1 MDVFKG
7 MFYVFLFLDL
17 VSIFCFFFN
26 KGKIASNKFV
36 FNAIGV
42 LTFVL
47 CFMLFSYYPNS
58 NILGKFIASIFFIFG
73 IVGVMLKEKN
83 FLYARLLLTF
93 VIVFST
99 LILFVIH

>member
-1 MDVFKG
+1 MGVLKG

-26 KGKIASNKFV
+26 KGKIASNKIV

-47 CFMLFSYYPNS
+47 CFMLFSYYL
-58 NILGKFIASIFFIFG
+58 IGKFIASLFFIFG
-73 IVGVMLKEKN
+73 VAGVMLKEKN
-83 FLYARLLLTF
+83 FLYARLLLTV

-99 LILFVIH
+99 LRLFVIQ

>member
-1 MDVFKG
+1 MGVLKG

-26 KGKIASNKFV
+26 KGKIASNKIV

-47 CFMLFSYYPNS
+47 CFMLFSY
-58 NILGKFIASIFFIFG
+58 
-73 IVGVMLKEKN
+73 
-83 FLYARLLLTF
+83 LYARLLLTV

-99 LILFVIH
+99 LRLFVIQ

>member
-1 MDVFKG
+1 MGVLKG

-26 KGKIASNKFV
+26 KGKIASNKIV

-47 CFMLFSYYPNS
+47 CFMLFSYYS
-58 NILGKFIASIFFIFG
+58 NNNLIGKFIASLFFIFG
-73 IVGVMLKEKN
+73 VAGVMLKEKN
-83 FLYARLLLTF
+83 FLYARLLLTV

-99 LILFVIH
+99 LRLFVIQ

>member
-1 MDVFKG
+1 MGVLKG

-26 KGKIASNKFV
+26 KGKIASNKIV

-47 CFMLFSYYPNS
+47 CFMLFSYYPN
-58 NILGKFIASIFFIFG
+58 NNWKIYCFSIFYIWSCRSYVERKKFFIC
-73 IVGVMLKEKN
+73 
-83 FLYARLLLTF
+83 
-93 VIVFST
+93 
-99 LILFVIH
+99 

>member
-1 MDVFKG
+1 MGVLKG

-26 KGKIASNKFV
+26 KGKIASNKIV

-47 CFMLFSYYPNS
+47 CFMLFSYYPN
-58 NILGKFIASIFFIFG
+58 N
-73 IVGVMLKEKN
+73 
-83 FLYARLLLTF
+83 
-93 VIVFST
+93 
-99 LILFVIH
+99 